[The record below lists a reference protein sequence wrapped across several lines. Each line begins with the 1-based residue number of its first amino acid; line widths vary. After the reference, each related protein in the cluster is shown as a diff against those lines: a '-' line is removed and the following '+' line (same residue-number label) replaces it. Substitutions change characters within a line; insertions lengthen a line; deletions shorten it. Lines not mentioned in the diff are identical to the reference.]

1 MPSPAIELLTR
12 ITDEIASPLGRK
24 CLFRG
29 QSEDFPLL
37 PKVGRQEYRVT
48 NSRGAPLQDLA
59 RFLQWKIEARRLIAD
74 VHRHSDWDLYAM
86 AQHHGLATRLLD
98 WSSNPMVAMYFA
110 CLGNSRAAGVVIAW
124 NPGGQQIPAIDPT
137 MDIADHSDVA
147 IFEPSPVN
155 SRFIAQ
161 HGLFTYHPDP
171 TAPFSIPNGMAKI
184 TVNATDKN
192 NILLDLRKYG
202 MSTDRLFPDLD
213 GLSQDVNFTT
223 RNARVIVED
232 GTR

>member
-1 MPSPAIELLTR
+1 MPSPAIDLLIRVTA
-12 ITDEIASPLGRK
+12 EIRSHFGRK

-29 QSEDFPLL
+29 QADDLPLI
-37 PKVGRQEYRVT
+37 PKVGRPEYRVI

-74 VHRHSDWDLYAM
+74 MHLHSDWDLYAM

-110 CLGNSRAAGVVIAW
+110 CMGSPRADGVVIAW
-124 NPGGQQIPAIDPT
+124 NPSGQRIPSIDHSV
-137 MDIADHSDVA
+137 DIAEHTDVA

-171 TAPFSIPNGMAKI
+171 TAPFFNPNGMAKI
-184 TVNATDKN
+184 AVGAADKN

-223 RNARVIVED
+223 RNARTIVED
-232 GTR
+232 GMC